1 MYKDHNLI
9 RVLAA
14 CETMG
19 NATNICSDKTGT
31 LTENRMTVVEL
42 WSGDNVY
49 TVRRLCLLSP
59 PTPLDRSTDSVPTG
73 YPRQTHNK
81 QDMKGAGAA
90 LNSKLRDA
98 LSVNVAVNSA
108 ANVLFTGEDGKP
120 LPRPKIVGSATEGA
134 LLLMIHGWGLKFTE
148 LKERH
153 FDKATDVIL
162 PFNSAKKRA
171 TAIIRRGGDGGGVR
185 VLVKGATEWVLADCT
200 HYTTAN
206 GSPAPLTPAMRQRLE
221 TQVLTMADK
230 ALRTLCIAHRDFA
243 SAAALPPGWE
253 EDPPDRASLVC
264 DGIVGIIDPLRDD
277 VKEAVRTAQ
286 RAGVMV
292 RMITGDNIH
301 TAKAIARVRFACL
314 SPLSCRAVLRSSCTH
329 TLIHT
334 LTHPHTNAYTC
345 NPTDR
350 TAASSHR
357 AGWPSRGPSS
367 APSRPRSSTPCSR
380 ASRCVARAFCMHIK
394 TTPATTSD
402 RPSPSFH
409 IHP

>member
-49 TVRRLCLLSP
+49 TVRRLCLPIP
-59 PTPLDRSTDSVPTG
+59 PRPPSIVQLTPHHTNS
-73 YPRQTHNK
+73 PRQTTNM

-90 LNSKLRDA
+90 LKSNLRDA

-200 HYTTAN
+200 HYTTAD

-221 TQVLTMADK
+221 AQVLTMADK

-314 SPLSCRAVLRSSCTH
+314 SPRVGVDWHSDPR
-329 TLIHT
+329 IH
-334 LTHPHTNAYTC
+334 
-345 NPTDR
+345 
-350 TAASSHR
+350 SH
-357 AGWPSRGPSS
+357 
-367 APSRPRSSTPCSR
+367 
-380 ASRCVARAFCMHIK
+380 
-394 TTPATTSD
+394 
-402 RPSPSFH
+402 
-409 IHP
+409 